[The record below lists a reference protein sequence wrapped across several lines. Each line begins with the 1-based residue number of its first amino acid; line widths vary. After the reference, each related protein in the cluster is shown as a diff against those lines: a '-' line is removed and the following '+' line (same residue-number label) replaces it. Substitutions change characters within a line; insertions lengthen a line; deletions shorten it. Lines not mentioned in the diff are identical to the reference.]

1 MLVMKFGG
9 TSVGDAARIRD
20 VIEIVRGRLARRPVV
35 VVSAQSGV
43 TNELIALAESAAKG
57 ETAAAGLRNRFEKLL
72 ADLELSGDLIE
83 EELDELDAL
92 LKGVT
97 LVGDLTPRSM
107 DRMMSYGERCSARI
121 VAAAMTKAGI
131 PAAPHMAYD
140 VGLLTDSSYG
150 AAVVEPS
157 TYDEISRLLEPALSL
172 WPSEERRAPR
182 SPDEIPAHR
191 VAAPTAEVPV
201 VTGFIAKDKD
211 GFLTT
216 LGRGGSDY
224 TAAIFGAALGA
235 EEIEIW
241 TDVDGV
247 MSADPRIVPEAKSLD
262 RMSFAEAAELAYYGA
277 KVIHPATIQ
286 PAVAKDIPIRVLN
299 TFRPDSP
306 GTLILSTVPGAGP
319 GVRSIA
325 SKSGITTIH
334 VTSARMLLQHGFMA
348 RLFQVFER
356 HRVVIDMV
364 STSEVSV
371 SVTTDN
377 PRDLA
382 ALAADLRAFAEVRV
396 EAGRS
401 ILCLVGD
408 RLRDLPDVMERIFGT
423 LRKASIPV
431 RMISVGAS
439 RINVSLVVDQ
449 ADGARA
455 VQALHREFFG

>member
-20 VIEIVRGRLARRPVV
+20 VIGIVRGRLARRPVV
-35 VVSAQSGV
+35 IVSAQAGV
-43 TNELIALAESAAKG
+43 TNELISLAEAAAKP
-57 ETAAAGLRNRFEKLL
+57 ENRADTAGAQALRARFDRLL
-72 ADLELSGDLIE
+72 ADLRLPANLIE
-83 EELDELDAL
+83 EELDELEAL
-92 LKGVT
+92 LKGVA
-97 LVGDLTPRSM
+97 LVGDLTPRSL
-107 DRMMSYGERCSARI
+107 DRMMSFGERCSARI
-121 VAAAMTKAGI
+121 VAAAMTESGI
-131 PAAPHMAYD
+131 PARALMAYD

-150 AAVVEPS
+150 AAAVEPS
-157 TYDEISRLLEPALSL
+157 TYDDIPARLLPALVQG
-172 WPSEERRAPR
+172 E
-182 SPDEIPAHR
+182 
-191 VAAPTAEVPV
+191 TPV

-224 TAAIFGAALGA
+224 SAAIFGAALTA

-247 MSADPRIVPEAKSLD
+247 MSADPRIVPSARSLD

-286 PAVAKDIPIRVLN
+286 PAVAKNIPIRVLN
-299 TFRPDSP
+299 TFRPDSG
-306 GTLILSTVPGAGP
+306 GTLILREVEGVAPGA
-319 GVRSIA
+319 RSIA

-334 VTSARMLLQHGFMA
+334 VTSHRMLLQHGFMA

-377 PRDLA
+377 PRNLP
-382 ALAADLRAFAEVRV
+382 ALEADLRAFAEVRV
-396 EAGRS
+396 ETGRA

-408 RLRDLPDVMERIFGT
+408 RLRDLPDVFERIFRT
-423 LRKASIPV
+423 LRTASIPA
-431 RMISVGAS
+431 RMVSVGAS

-449 ADGARA
+449 GDAAKA
-455 VQALHREFFG
+455 VQSLHREFFG

>member
-9 TSVGDAARIRD
+9 TSVGDAARVRD
-20 VIEIVRGRLARRPVV
+20 VIEIVRGRLPRRPVV
-35 VVSAQSGV
+35 VVSAPAGV
-43 TNELIALAESAAKG
+43 TNNLIELAESAAKA
-57 ETAAAGLRNRFEKLL
+57 ETSAASLRARFDKLVSDLGLPAGLV
-72 ADLELSGDLIE
+72 E

-97 LVGDLTPRSM
+97 LVGDLTPRSL

-131 PAAPHMAYD
+131 PAAAHMAYD
-140 VGLLTDSSYG
+140 VGLLTDATYG
-150 AAVVEPS
+150 AAAVDPA
-157 TYDEISRLLEPALSL
+157 TWTEIPRLLG
-172 WPSEERRAPR
+172 PR
-182 SPDEIPAHR
+182 LAGGE
-191 VAAPTAEVPV
+191 TAV
-201 VTGFIAKDKD
+201 VTGFVAKDKD

-224 TAAIFGAALGA
+224 SAAIFGAALAA

-247 MSADPRIVPEAKSLD
+247 MSADPRIVPAAKSLD

-299 TFRPDSP
+299 TFRPQSA
-306 GTLILSTVPGAGP
+306 GTLVLRKVEGAAP

-325 SKSGITTIH
+325 SKTGITTIH
-334 VTSARMLLQHGFMA
+334 VTSARMLLQHSFMA

-377 PRDLA
+377 PRDLPS
-382 ALAADLRAFAEVRV
+382 LEADLRAFAEVRV
-396 EAGRS
+396 ETGRS

-408 RLRDLPDVMERIFGT
+408 RLRDLPDVMERIFRT
-423 LRKASIPV
+423 LREASIPA
-431 RMISVGAS
+431 RMVSVGAS
-439 RINVSLVVDQ
+439 RINVSLVVD
-449 ADGARA
+449 AGDASKA
-455 VQALHREFFG
+455 VQALHREFFGA

>member
-43 TNELIALAESAAKG
+43 TNELIALAE
-57 ETAAAGLRNRFEKLL
+57 TAAIRETEATAMRARFERLVAEL
-72 ADLELSGDLIE
+72 ALPADLVE

-92 LKGVT
+92 LRGVT
-97 LVGDLTPRSM
+97 LVGELTPRSL
-107 DRMMSYGERCSARI
+107 DRMMSFGERCSARI
-121 VAAAMTKAGI
+121 VAAAMTKAGVS
-131 PAAPHMAYD
+131 ATPHMAYE
-140 VGLLTDSSYG
+140 VGLLTDSAYG
-150 AAVVEPS
+150 TAAVDPTTWEAIP
-157 TYDEISRLLEPALSL
+157 RLLGPVLASGQ
-172 WPSEERRAPR
+172 
-182 SPDEIPAHR
+182 
-191 VAAPTAEVPV
+191 TAV

-211 GFLTT
+211 GFITT

-224 TAAIFGAALGA
+224 SAAIFGAALAA

-247 MSADPRIVPEAKSLD
+247 MTADPRIVPAATSVD
-262 RMSFAEAAELAYYGA
+262 TMSFAEAAELAYYGA

-299 TFRPDSP
+299 TFRPQSK
-306 GTLILSTVPGAGP
+306 GTLILSAVAGVQP

-334 VTSARMLLQHGFMA
+334 VTSHRMLLQHGFMA

-377 PRDLA
+377 PRDVA

-408 RLRDLPDVMERIFGT
+408 RLRDLPEVMERIFRT
-423 LRKASIPV
+423 LREASIPV
-431 RMISVGAS
+431 RMVSVGAS

-449 ADGARA
+449 GDGTNA
-455 VQALHREFFG
+455 VKALHRAFFGA

>member
-1 MLVMKFGG
+1 
-9 TSVGDAARIRD
+9 
-20 VIEIVRGRLARRPVV
+20 
-35 VVSAQSGV
+35 
-43 TNELIALAESAAKG
+43 
-57 ETAAAGLRNRFEKLL
+57 
-72 ADLELSGDLIE
+72 
-83 EELDELDAL
+83 
-92 LKGVT
+92 
-97 LVGDLTPRSM
+97 
-107 DRMMSYGERCSARI
+107 
-121 VAAAMTKAGI
+121 MTKAGI
-131 PAAPHMAYD
+131 PAAPHMSYD
-140 VGLLTDSSYG
+140 VGLLTDSTYG
-150 AAVVEPS
+150 AAVVDPA
-157 TYDEISRLLEPALSL
+157 TWTEIPRLLEPALSL
-172 WPSEERRAPR
+172 WKTPAAGAPRDPSEVPDRSHAP
-182 SPDEIPAHR
+182 A
-191 VAAPTAEVPV
+191 AAPAQRGEVPV

-224 TAAIFGAALGA
+224 SAAIFGAALAA

-247 MSADPRIVPEAKSLD
+247 MSADPRIVPAAKSLD

-299 TFRPDSP
+299 TFRPDSA
-306 GTLILSTVPGAGP
+306 GTLILRKVEGAAP

-334 VTSARMLLQHGFMA
+334 VTSHRMLLQHGFMA

-377 PRDLA
+377 PRDLPS
-382 ALAADLRAFAEVRV
+382 LESDLRAFAEVRV
-396 EAGRS
+396 ETGRS

-408 RLRDLPDVMERIFGT
+408 RLRDQPELMERIFRT
-423 LRKASIPV
+423 LRTASIPA
-431 RMISVGAS
+431 RMVSVGAS
-439 RINVSLVVDQ
+439 RINVSLVVD
-449 ADGARA
+449 AGDAGKA
-455 VQALHREFFG
+455 VQTLHREFFGA

>member
-1 MLVMKFGG
+1 
-9 TSVGDAARIRD
+9 
-20 VIEIVRGRLARRPVV
+20 
-35 VVSAQSGV
+35 
-43 TNELIALAESAAKG
+43 LIALAEAAAKG
-57 ETAAAGLRNRFEKLL
+57 ETSAAALRARFDGLL
-72 ADLELSGDLIE
+72 ADLGLAADLIE

-97 LVGDLTPRSM
+97 LVGDLSPRSL
-107 DRMMSYGERCSARI
+107 DRMMSFGERCSARI
-121 VAAAMTKAGI
+121 VAAAMTKAGVA
-131 PAAPHMAYD
+131 AAPHMAYEA
-140 VGLLTDSSYG
+140 GLLTDSNYG
-150 AAVVEPS
+150 AAAVDPS
-157 TYDEISRLLEPALSL
+157 TYEAIPRVLGPRLASGE
-172 WPSEERRAPR
+172 
-182 SPDEIPAHR
+182 
-191 VAAPTAEVPV
+191 VAV
-201 VTGFIAKDKD
+201 VTGFVARDKD

-224 TAAIFGAALGA
+224 SAAIFGAALAA

-247 MSADPRIVPEAKSLD
+247 MSADPRIVPAARSIE

-286 PAVAKDIPIRVLN
+286 PAVAKNIPIRVLN
-299 TFRPDSP
+299 TFRPQSP
-306 GTLILSTVPGAGP
+306 GTLILREVEGAAP

-325 SKSGITTIH
+325 SKSAITTIH
-334 VTSARMLLQHGFMA
+334 VTSLRMLLQHGFMA

-377 PRDLA
+377 PRDLP
-382 ALAADLRAFAEVRV
+382 ALEADLRSFAEVRV
-396 EAGRS
+396 ERGRS

-408 RLRDLPDVMERIFGT
+408 RLRDHPEAMERIFGT
-423 LRKASIPV
+423 LRKAAIPV

-439 RINVSLVVDQ
+439 STNVSLVVDQ
-449 ADGARA
+449 KHAAGA
-455 VQALHREFFG
+455 VQTLHREFFGA

>member
-20 VIEIVRGRLARRPVV
+20 VIEIVRGRLARQPVV

-43 TNELIALAESAAKG
+43 TNELISLAESAAKG
-57 ETAAAGLRNRFEKLL
+57 ETAAPALRARFERLL
-72 ADLELSGDLIE
+72 AELALPADLVE

-92 LKGVT
+92 LRGVT
-97 LVGDLTPRSM
+97 LVGELTPRSL
-107 DRMMSYGERCSARI
+107 DRMMSFGERCSARI

-140 VGLLTDSSYG
+140 VGLLTDSAYG
-150 AAVVEPS
+150 AAMVDPS
-157 TYDEISRLLEPALSL
+157 TYDEIPRRLPT
-172 WPSEERRAPR
+172 SE
-182 SPDEIPAHR
+182 
-191 VAAPTAEVPV
+191 TAV

-211 GFLTT
+211 GFITT

-224 TAAIFGAALGA
+224 SAAIFGAALAA

-247 MSADPRIVPEAKSLD
+247 MTADPRIVPAATSVD
-262 RMSFAEAAELAYYGA
+262 SMSFAEAAELAYYGA

-299 TFRPDSP
+299 TFRPQSK
-306 GTLILSTVPGAGP
+306 GTLILSAVAGVQP

-334 VTSARMLLQHGFMA
+334 VTSHRMLLQHGFMA

-377 PRDLA
+377 PRDVA

-408 RLRDLPDVMERIFGT
+408 RLRDLPDVMERVFRT
-423 LRKASIPV
+423 LREASIPV
-431 RMISVGAS
+431 RMVSVGAS
-439 RINVSLVVDQ
+439 RINVSLVV
-449 ADGARA
+449 
-455 VQALHREFFG
+455 

>member
-57 ETAAAGLRNRFEKLL
+57 ETPAAALRARFDKLL
-72 ADLELSGDLIE
+72 ADLALPADLVE

-92 LKGVT
+92 LKGIT
-97 LVGDLTPRSM
+97 LVGDLTPRSL
-107 DRMMSYGERCSARI
+107 DRMMSFGERCSARI

-131 PAAPHMAYD
+131 PSAPHMAYD
-140 VGLLTDSSYG
+140 VGLLTDSNYG
-150 AAVVEPS
+150 AAAVEPS
-157 TYDEISRLLEPALSL
+157 TWEDIPRLLGP
-172 WPSEERRAPR
+172 
-182 SPDEIPAHR
+182 R
-191 VAAPTAEVPV
+191 VAKGETAV
-201 VTGFIAKDKD
+201 VTGFIARDKD

-224 TAAIFGAALGA
+224 SAAIFGAALAA

-247 MSADPRIVPEAKSLD
+247 MSADPRAVPAATSLD
-262 RMSFAEAAELAYYGA
+262 TMSFAEAAELAYYGA

-286 PAVAKDIPIRVLN
+286 PAVAKNIPIRVLN
-299 TFRPDSP
+299 TFRPQSK
-306 GTLILSTVPGAGP
+306 GTLILASVADVKL

-334 VTSARMLLQHGFMA
+334 VTSHRMLLQHGFMA

-377 PRDLA
+377 PRDLE
-382 ALAADLRAFAEVRV
+382 ALTADLRAFAEVRV

-408 RLRDLPDVMERIFGT
+408 RLHDLPEVMERIFRT
-423 LRKASIPV
+423 LREASIPV
-431 RMISVGAS
+431 RMVSVGAS

-449 ADGARA
+449 PHATNA
-455 VQALHREFFG
+455 VKALHRAFFGA

>member
-9 TSVGDAARIRD
+9 TSVGDAARVRD
-20 VIEIVRGRLARRPVV
+20 VIEIVRGRLGRRPLV

-57 ETAAAGLRNRFEKLL
+57 ETSAAALRTRFDRLL
-72 ADLELSGDLIE
+72 ADLGLPADLIE

-107 DRMMSYGERCSARI
+107 DRMMSFGERCSARI

-140 VGLLTDSSYG
+140 IGVLTDSTYG
-150 AAVVEPS
+150 AAAVEPAS
-157 TYDEISRLLEPALSL
+157 YDEI
-172 WPSEERRAPR
+172 PR
-182 SPDEIPAHR
+182 SLSPRLATGEIG
-191 VAAPTAEVPV
+191 V
-201 VTGFIAKDKD
+201 VTGFIAKDRD

-224 TAAIFGAALGA
+224 SAAIFGAALGA

-247 MSADPRIVPEAKSLD
+247 MSADPRIVPEARSLD

-299 TFRPDSP
+299 TFRPSSP
-306 GTLILSTVPGAGP
+306 GTLILSSVPGAAP

-334 VTSARMLLQHGFMA
+334 VTSHRMLLQHGFMA

-449 ADGARA
+449 ADGAKA
-455 VQALHREFFG
+455 VQALHREFFAAG

>member
-20 VIEIVRGRLARRPVV
+20 VVEIVRGRLARRPVV
-35 VVSAQSGV
+35 VVSAQGGV
-43 TNELIALAESAAKG
+43 TNELIALAESAAKA
-57 ETAAAGLRNRFEKLL
+57 ETSARALRERFDALV
-72 ADLELSGDLIE
+72 ADLGLPVDLIE

-97 LVGDLTPRSM
+97 LVGDLTPRSL
-107 DRMMSYGERCSARI
+107 DRMMSFGERCSARI
-121 VAAAMTKAGI
+121 VAAAMTKGGV
-131 PAAPHMAYD
+131 PAAPHMAYE
-140 VGLLTDSSYG
+140 VGLLTDSTYG
-150 AAVVEPS
+150 AAVVDPS
-157 TYDEISRLLEPALSL
+157 TYVDIPRILGPRLAT
-172 WPSEERRAPR
+172 SE
-182 SPDEIPAHR
+182 
-191 VAAPTAEVPV
+191 VAV
-201 VTGFIAKDKD
+201 VTGYVARDKD

-224 TAAIFGAALGA
+224 SAAIFGAALAA

-247 MSADPRIVPEAKSLD
+247 MSADPRIVPAAKSID
-262 RMSFAEAAELAYYGA
+262 RMSFTEAAELAYYGA

-286 PAVAKDIPIRVLN
+286 PAVAKNIPIRVLN
-299 TFRPDSP
+299 TFRPQSP
-306 GTLILSTVPGAGP
+306 GTLILREVEGAAP

-325 SKSGITTIH
+325 SKNGITTIH
-334 VTSARMLLQHGFMA
+334 VTSLRMLLQHGFMA

-364 STSEVSV
+364 TTSEVSV

-377 PRDLA
+377 PRDLP
-382 ALAADLRAFAEVRV
+382 ALEADLRAFAEVRV
-396 EAGRS
+396 EGGRS

-408 RLRDLPDVMERIFGT
+408 RLRDHPEAMEKIFGT
-423 LRKASIPV
+423 LRTASIPV

-439 RINVSLVVDQ
+439 RTNVSLVVDHGD
-449 ADGARA
+449 AAKA
-455 VQALHREFFG
+455 VKALHREFFGG